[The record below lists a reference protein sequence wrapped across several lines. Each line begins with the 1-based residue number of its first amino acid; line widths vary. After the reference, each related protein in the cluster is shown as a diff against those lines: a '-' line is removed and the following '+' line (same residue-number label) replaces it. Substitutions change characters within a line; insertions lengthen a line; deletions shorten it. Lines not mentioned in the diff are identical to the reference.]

1 MKALVTTGPNG
12 PGLTLAD
19 VERPQPAS
27 GETLVK
33 LTATSLN
40 RGEVRHL
47 ADEEPGTVLG
57 WDVVGTIEQPASDG
71 SGPPAGTRVVGL
83 VGGAGWAQYVAVPT
97 HALAAIPDAVSDAQ
111 AAVLPIAG
119 LTAWR
124 ALEMG
129 GLLLGSRVLVTGAA
143 GGVGRLAVQL
153 ANRAGAEVTAV
164 VGRPERRT
172 GLVQL
177 GASEV
182 VVGIEN
188 ASGRYDLILESVG
201 GASMRRASEVL
212 APEGT
217 LVTYGRS
224 SGDDGAIDPYW
235 FGDHSGARIEGLLVF
250 TEVDRHRLGTAQLEK
265 MLTLIE
271 SGRLDPQVTRTGSWS
286 DPMPLV
292 QALLDREVD
301 GKAVLTV
308 DP

>member
-1 MKALVTTGPNG
+1 MKALVTTGSDG

-19 VERPQPAS
+19 VPAPHPAS
-27 GETLVK
+27 HESLVR

-57 WDVVGTIEQPASDG
+57 WDVVGIVAQPASDG
-71 SGPPAGTRVVGL
+71 SGPTAGTRVVGI
-83 VGGAGWAQYVAVPT
+83 VGEGGWAEQVAVPT
-97 HALAAIPDAVSDAQ
+97 HALAPIPDTVSDAA

-124 ALEMG
+124 ALELG

-153 ANRAGAEVTAV
+153 ANLAGAEVTAV
-164 VGRPERRT
+164 VGRPERRA

-177 GASEV
+177 GASDV
-182 VVGIEN
+182 VVGID
-188 ASGRYDLILESVG
+188 AAAGTYDLILESVG
-201 GASMRRASEVL
+201 GDSLRRASEIL
-212 APEGT
+212 APEGV

-224 SGDDGAIDPYW
+224 SGQDGAIDPYW
-235 FGDHSGARIEGLLVF
+235 FGEHSGARIEGLLVF
-250 TEVDRHRLGTAQLEK
+250 TEVDRHRLGTAQLER
-265 MLTLIE
+265 LLALIA
-271 SGRLDPQVTRTGSWS
+271 SGRLDPQVTRTGSWH

-292 QALLDREVD
+292 QALIDRQVD

-308 DP
+308 D